1 MFSQGTPGCIK
12 PADGDLWQAEGVPST
27 KVSGQVV
34 RARGW
39 RGGGGRHTM
48 IHPPDVIWVYVLCMK
63 MTQVL
68 VNVLFQNWDA
78 SYI

>member
-48 IHPPDVIWVYVLCMK
+48 IHPPDVI
-63 MTQVL
+63 
-68 VNVLFQNWDA
+68 
-78 SYI
+78 